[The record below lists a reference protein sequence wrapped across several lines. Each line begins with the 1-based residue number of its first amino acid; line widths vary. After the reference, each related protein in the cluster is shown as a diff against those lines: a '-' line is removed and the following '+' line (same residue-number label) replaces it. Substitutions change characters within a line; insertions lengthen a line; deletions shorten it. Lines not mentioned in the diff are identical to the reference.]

1 MDLILIGLGS
11 GVVSA
16 ATLAAL
22 LRLRQIKEQ
31 EEAKAK
37 RAKVPAR
44 KNNK

>member
-1 MDLILIGLGS
+1 MDLILIGLSS
-11 GVVSA
+11 GVLAA

-37 RAKVPAR
+37 RAEAPAR
-44 KNNK
+44 KKAE

>member
-11 GVVSA
+11 GVLSA

-22 LRLRQIKEQ
+22 LRLRQIKEE

-44 KNNK
+44 KKTE